1 MSDTKSLESQV
12 IVLFNLDEQHYGL
25 YLSVVERVV
34 LAVEITLLPKAPDI
48 VMGVVNFHGEIIPVI
63 NIRKRFNLPIRE
75 VELDDQ
81 LIIARTAKR
90 IVALVVDSVSGVH
103 NLKNSQI
110 VDPKEAFQYT
120 NYLSSIAKVEDGIVL
135 IHDLEKFLSLDEQQQ
150 IDIALTTG
158 GK

>member
-1 MSDTKSLESQV
+1 MSNTKSLESQV

-25 YLSVVERVV
+25 YLSVVVRVV
-34 LAVEITLLPKAPDI
+34 LTVEITPLPKAPDI

-81 LIIARTAKR
+81 LIIARTSKR

-103 NLKNSQI
+103 NLKSSQLI
-110 VDPKEAFQYT
+110 DTSESFQYT
-120 NYLSSIAKVEDGIVL
+120 DYLSGIAKVEDGIVL

-150 IDIALTTG
+150 IDKALTTG